1 MAPKSNHEFN
11 VVIIGSGIGGLLA
24 AIALKTKWGLEDF
37 VIYER
42 ASDIGGTW
50 RDNVYPGCASD
61 VPIHNYSLASDP
73 KPDWKRSHALQP
85 EILEYLQG
93 VTDKYG
99 LRSYCKF
106 HTSVDNLEWDPEA
119 NVWRIET
126 RDVRTGETQQSRATA
141 VVSAI
146 GILVVPRFP
155 TVQGIDSFK
164 GDTFHSAR
172 WRKDIDLHGK
182 RVGVLGNG
190 SSACQF
196 IPIISNDPT
205 TSVVNFARTPM
216 WYVPSPFIPYRETT
230 KWIFARFPLVQ
241 RLYRYKIAA
250 RDDSAYIIFGGKNSF
265 LGKLWSYSCEK
276 YAKKVAPAKYHD
288 VIIPNYPLGCRRV
301 VRDQGYLEALH
312 RENVRL
318 TFDHIDHVEPDGAV
332 LVTGEKVPLDVII
345 YGTGFVTDNY
355 PLDVRG
361 PNGTLKEYNDAHG
374 GPMAYLGST
383 VPGFPNFFMMQGPN
397 TTTGH
402 TSVIYSEE
410 SQIPHLLQLLDPL
423 RSGALTSVAPTVAA
437 TEKYNDMLQAR
448 LENSVWTQCASW
460 YRVGSRGRIFST
472 FPGPLVLLR
481 WWLRKVRWEDYEVAG
496 PGAEAWRR
504 SHARRPR
511 GAIALA
517 VTLLGAMGALVSAV
531 FFKGADTAEILKQ
544 AETIVNT
551 VWDRA
556 LEQLPSWATWA

>member
-1 MAPKSNHEFN
+1 MASKSNPEFN
-11 VVIIGSGIGGLLA
+11 VAIIGSGIGGLLA
-24 AIALKTKWGLEDF
+24 AIALKTKWGSEDF

-106 HTSVDNLEWDPEA
+106 HMSVDNLEWDPEA

-126 RDVRTGETQQSRATA
+126 RDVRTGETQHSRATA

-146 GILVVPRFP
+146 GVLVVPRFP
-155 TVQGIDSFK
+155 TVQGMDSFK

-205 TSVVNFARTPM
+205 TTVVNFARTPM
-216 WYVPSPFIPYRETT
+216 WYVPSPFIPYGEIT
-230 KWIFARFPLVQ
+230 KWIFAHFPLVQ
-241 RLYRYKIAA
+241 RLYRY
-250 RDDSAYIIFGGKNSF
+250 R
-265 LGKLWSYSCEK
+265 LMLVSCEK

-288 VIIPNYPLGCRRV
+288 VIIPNYPLGCRRI
-301 VRDQGYLEALH
+301 VRDQGYLKALN

-318 TFDHIDHVEPDGAV
+318 TFDHIDRVEPDGVV

-345 YGTGFVTDNY
+345 YGTGFVTDHY
-355 PLDVRG
+355 PLNVRG
-361 PNGTLKEYNDAHG
+361 LSGTLKEYNDAHG
-374 GPMAYLGST
+374 GPTAYLGST
-383 VPGFPNFFMMQGPN
+383 ARPN

-410 SQIPHLLQLLDPL
+410 SQIPHLFQLLDPL

-448 LENSVWTQCASW
+448 LEDSVWTQCASW

-481 WWLRKVRWEDYEVAG
+481 WWLRK
-496 PGAEAWRR
+496 
-504 SHARRPR
+504 
-511 GAIALA
+511 
-517 VTLLGAMGALVSAV
+517 
-531 FFKGADTAEILKQ
+531 
-544 AETIVNT
+544 ETIVNT

-556 LEQLPSWATWA
+556 LEQLPAFSAWA